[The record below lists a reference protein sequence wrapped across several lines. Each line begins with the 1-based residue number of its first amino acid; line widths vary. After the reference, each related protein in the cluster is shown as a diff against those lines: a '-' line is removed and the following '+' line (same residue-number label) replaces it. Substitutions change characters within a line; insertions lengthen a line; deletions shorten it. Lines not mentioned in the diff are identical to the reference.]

1 MERHVWGMKWYHRVG
16 SLRGLVEAQLSR
28 TVPIWNISFPATLP
42 TLPSYRNIPKISQHG
57 YQCTFRL
64 GNKNTTVMRTKSFHG
79 MCFLNTASQATLQ
92 ALRPIERCYHQKSNL
107 PGVAGDVD
115 PHIHILYSHI
125 TMSIYLIIYHSRCP
139 SKSLSLYLDSRCCI
153 HLLLYPSILQPLH
166 LPLHILSCARA
177 IAKQKGPM
185 TQPVLTGCPGTTGS
199 AFTSIGTLEGTHQ

>member
-28 TVPIWNISFPATLP
+28 TVPIWNISLPATLP
-42 TLPSYRNIPKISQHG
+42 TLPSYRNIQKISQYG

-64 GNKNTTVMRTKSFHG
+64 DNKNTTVMRTKSFHG

-107 PGVAGDVD
+107 PGVAGDAD
-115 PHIHILYSHI
+115 PHFHILYSHS
-125 TMSIYLIIYHSRCP
+125 TMSIYLIIYHSQCP
-139 SKSLSLYLDSRCCI
+139 SKSLSLYLD
-153 HLLLYPSILQPLH
+153 SILQPLH
-166 LPLHILSCARA
+166 LPLHILSCAHA

-185 TQPVLTGCPGTTGS
+185 TVPVLTGCPGTTGS
-199 AFTSIGTLEGTHQ
+199 AFTSIGTLEGTYQ